1 MKKNISV
8 AAILTVIM
16 VIVMRW
22 QGNALVN
29 TISPGGI
36 INLEFADT
44 PQRLQE
50 LLSHW
55 DIATIKTNI
64 WLDFLFIVSYVLFLS
79 VAAEL
84 CAERWPENSV
94 PQQAGLFFAR
104 MAYLAGMLDVIE
116 NLLMLQSIQ
125 GNYTVTS
132 LQFTFYFAAVKFLLA
147 GVIIVYLIAS
157 LPFIIRKK

>member
-1 MKKNISV
+1 
-8 AAILTVIM
+8 L
-16 VIVMRW
+16 
-22 QGNALVN
+22 
-29 TISPGGI
+29 
-36 INLEFADT
+36 
-44 PQRLQE
+44 E
-50 LLSHW
+50 LLSRW
-55 DIATIKTNI
+55 DITTVKTNI
-64 WLDFLFIVSYVLFLS
+64 WLDFLFIISYVLFLS

-104 MAYLAGMLDVIE
+104 MAYLAGMFDVIE

-132 LQFTFYFAAVKFLLA
+132 LQFTFYFAAIKFLLA

>member
-1 MKKNISV
+1 MKTNISV

-22 QGNALVN
+22 QGNALIN
-29 TISPGGI
+29 TVSPGGI

-44 PQRLQE
+44 PQRLAE
-50 LLSHW
+50 LLSRW
-55 DIATIKTNI
+55 DLATLKINI
-64 WLDFLFIVSYVLFLS
+64 WLDFLFIISYTLFLS
-79 VAAEL
+79 VASEL
-84 CAERWPENSV
+84 CAERWTEGTV
-94 PQQAGLFFAR
+94 PRQAGLFFAR
-104 MAYLAGMLDVIE
+104 MAYLAGMFDVIE

-132 LQFTFYFAAVKFLLA
+132 LQFTFYFAAIKFLLA
-147 GVIIVYLIAS
+147 GIIVVYLIAS

>member
-1 MKKNISV
+1 MKKNISI

-44 PQRLQE
+44 PQRLLE
-50 LLSHW
+50 LLSRW
-55 DIATIKTNI
+55 DITTVKTNI
-64 WLDFLFIVSYVLFLS
+64 WLDFLFIISYVLFLS
-79 VAAEL
+79 VASEL
-84 CAERWPENSV
+84 CAERWPENSI

-132 LQFTFYFAAVKFLLA
+132 LQFTFYFAAIKFLLA

>member
-8 AAILTVIM
+8 AAVLTVIM

-22 QGNALVN
+22 QGNALIN
-29 TISPGGI
+29 TTSPGGI

-44 PQRLQE
+44 PQRLLE
-50 LLSHW
+50 LLSRW
-55 DIATIKTNI
+55 DITTVKTNI
-64 WLDFLFIVSYVLFLS
+64 RLDFLFIISYVLFLS

-84 CAERWPENSV
+84 CAERWPDNSV

-104 MAYLAGMLDVIE
+104 MAYLAGMFDVIE

-125 GNYTVTS
+125 GNFTATS
-132 LQFTFYFAAVKFLLA
+132 LQFTFYFAAIKFLLA
-147 GVIIVYLIAS
+147 GVIVVYLIAS